1 MLNLMTVR
9 CGQCGH
15 ENNPEYR
22 FCGMCGATLRPS
34 SSAGEE
40 RREKIPP
47 FVSGPSILG
56 LGDEPAH
63 NVDYL
68 LEEEPGSGHGRI
80 LVALILLLVTA
91 GFLVWRW
98 RRDGYPWAGLTTSR
112 PAVSSAP
119 TSSPAAAATSPAEP
133 PAPVAVPAE
142 GHAGA
147 APEKAAAEQGAGSES
162 QVPSTAATV
171 PQAKASDLAPPQASE
186 NSQSQAS
193 PGRAEEAQAAPTQ
206 PAPKAN
212 PADDA
217 TSVSKSSKVE
227 APQTAASATSED
239 KLAAEG
245 ERYLYGNGVPQ
256 NCDRAQRNLLSAAQH
271 ANAKAETL
279 VGAMYATGHCVTR
292 DLPTAYRWFARA
304 LRQDPGNARL
314 ARDLE
319 ILWKQMTP
327 EERQIAQRSEQ

>member
-1 MLNLMTVR
+1 
-9 CGQCGH
+9 
-15 ENNPEYR
+15 
-22 FCGMCGATLRPS
+22 MCGATLRPS

-40 RREKIPP
+40 QREKIPP

-63 NVDYL
+63 DVDYL

-80 LVALILLLVTA
+80 LLVLILLLVTA

-119 TSSPAAAATSPAEP
+119 TSSPAAAAAAAATSPAEP

-142 GHAGA
+142 GHAAG

-171 PQAKASDLAPPQASE
+171 PQAKASDLAPPQPSE

-206 PAPKAN
+206 PAPKQPAPKAN
-212 PADDA
+212 PADDL
-217 TSVSKSSKVE
+217 TSVSKSSNVE
-227 APQTAASATSED
+227 APQTAPSATYED

-256 NCDRAQRNLLSAAQH
+256 NCGRAQRNLLTAAQH